1 MEGKRAVIELLGT
14 TIHVQTD
21 EDAAYLSRIVQYLE
35 QKIEGVE
42 KSMPLKDPLKASI
55 LASVILVDE
64 LFKERNRSVEGSSV
78 QDAVEAEHIA
88 LRIIEKIEKTL
99 INGTPAP

>member
-35 QKIEGVE
+35 KKIEGVE
-42 KSMPLKDPLKASI
+42 KSMPLKDPLKAAI
-55 LASVILVDE
+55 LTSVILVDE
-64 LFKERNRSVEGSSV
+64 LFKERNRIEGNESV

-88 LRIIEKIEKTL
+88 LNILERIDKTL
-99 INGTPAP
+99 IKE

>member
-35 QKIEGVE
+35 RKIEGVE
-42 KSMPLKDPLKASI
+42 KSMPLKDPLKAAI
-55 LASVILVDE
+55 LTSVILVDE
-64 LFKERNRSVEGSSV
+64 LFKERNRISGDESV

-88 LRIIEKIEKTL
+88 LNILEKIDKTL
-99 INGTPAP
+99 IKE

>member
-35 QKIEGVE
+35 KKIEGVE
-42 KSMPLKDPLKASI
+42 KSMPLKDPLKAAI
-55 LASVILVDE
+55 LTSVILVDE
-64 LFKERNRSVEGSSV
+64 LFKERNRIEGNESV

-88 LRIIEKIEKTL
+88 LNILEKIDKTL
-99 INGTPAP
+99 IKE

>member
-1 MEGKRAVIELLGT
+1 MEGKKAVIELLGT

-35 QKIEGVE
+35 KKIEGVE
-42 KSMPLKDPLKASI
+42 KSMPLRDPLKTAI
-55 LASVILVDE
+55 LTSVILVDE
-64 LFKERNRSVEGSSV
+64 LFKERNRLSDDDSL

-88 LRIIEKIEKTL
+88 LNILEMIDKTL
-99 INGTPAP
+99 VGEEDQ